1 MIMRTPQYQH
11 LMAVLRVTRSTA
23 LNSKIFLVGS
33 SHLNKMFQHSYSQYV
48 ARRDTSQFVPFL
60 YLLVYTDLYFTSQAC
75 MSQHWTCLLL
85 LIPVQVPITL
95 MLCTWQAGCL
105 TQHFGS
111 HCKVTKPLLWFNHKA
126 TLSGSNFLLLSSEQQ
141 IAGDRGF
148 IRLEKLLH
156 IQGIL

>member
-11 LMAVLRVTRSTA
+11 LMAVLRVIRSTT
-23 LNSKIFLVGS
+23 LNSKIFLVRS

-95 MLCTWQAGCL
+95 VVCTGQGGCL
-105 TQHFGS
+105 TQHFES

-126 TLSGSNFLLLSSEQQ
+126 TLSNSCCFQVNN
-141 IAGDRGF
+141 
-148 IRLEKLLH
+148 RL
-156 IQGIL
+156 QGTGVSYV